1 MALRSIFIDSVKE
14 KDRVVNKYDGYSD
27 IGRTNPDRNID
38 QQFIKII
45 AKKDP
50 GKLMTEDER

>member
-27 IGRTNPDRNID
+27 LGRINSDRNIN
-38 QQFIKII
+38 QQYIKNHS
-45 AKKDP
+45 
-50 GKLMTEDER
+50 